1 MKPSYYFLFLTL
13 LLFSACNSNDD
24 SSNSSSSSNNNGE
37 VDKKANVNANVSLKY
52 KVASLLEFPRL
63 KTDGN
68 NIVISHSTNEYGV
81 NYSVEWDCNKKAQR
95 WSCYEMYNT
104 NSVTNWNRNYWD
116 DTEWNGDPFQEDTSI
131 PAQYRTTLAMY
142 RGTGYNRGHMC
153 PSADRLENKEAN
165 EQTFYLSNMQPQLY
179 SLNGG
184 IWEVMENQVRTWNKA
199 SFRDTLYVVKGGTI
213 DQSDQIKGYTSTG
226 LLIPKYF
233 FMAILCKNK
242 EGYKALAFW
251 VEHQTTDHSTDKLI
265 NYVISIDDLER
276 NTGIDFFC
284 NLPDYIENQVEAKT
298 YPASWGLQ

>member
-1 MKPSYYFLFLTL
+1 MKPIRYILILSMSLS
-13 LLFSACNSNDD
+13 LFSSC
-24 SSNSSSSSNNNGE
+24 SSSDDKDNSGNGE
-37 VDKKANVNANVSLKY
+37 VDKTANVNANESAIY
-52 KVASLLEFPRL
+52 REASLLEFPHL
-63 KTDGN
+63 KTGGN
-68 NIVISHSTNEYGV
+68 NIVVTHSTSEYGI
-81 NYSVEWDCNKKAQR
+81 NYSVEWDCSKKAQR
-95 WSCYEMYNT
+95 WSCYEMYNS
-104 NSVTNWNRNYWD
+104 NSVTNWKRSYWY

-142 RGTGYNRGHMC
+142 RGTGYNRGHLC
-153 PSADRLENKEAN
+153 PSADRLESKEAN

-179 SLNGG
+179 ALNGG
-184 IWEVMENQVRTWNKA
+184 IWEVMENQVRTWNKT

-251 VEHQTTDHSTDKLI
+251 VEHQTTDHSTDPLI
-265 NYVISIDDLER
+265 NYVISIDQLER

-284 NLPDYIENQVEAKT
+284 NLPDYIENQVEANT
-298 YPASWGLQ
+298 YPASWGLK